1 MDMPKKEMK
10 QIPVGTIRIKA
21 RDLGV
26 YEKTKASWK
35 KSSKQFPSA
44 MNVINLFKAHGCLDA
59 LIDEKNSGFLKGQ
72 VSPDGK
78 AQGARIDMLPDGSKL
93 DKAFSLFAEHLTV
106 HDETSHDH
114 WDVIYKN
121 PCGTFS
127 YVYTVN
133 KDIKSSKVKY
143 KIVEEFGKYYS
154 TIKNNV
160 YSALRKKDDYT
171 ALPMYTL
178 LKTYMRIGNEIYYKA
193 HGHKGLTTLKK
204 KDISIKGDNVEFN
217 YLSKGGVPRK
227 INERFP
233 KLYIEKLRKL
243 IKPLNNSSF
252 VFVNPST
259 NRPLRDV
266 HFKHAFRKYCGREFY
281 PHVMRSYY
289 GTEKA
294 KEFLKAHKTAT
305 KEEVQGL
312 FLAIAEKLGHKR
324 FVKKE
329 HAWKDSYNVTIHHYI
344 QPRILEKINGLVK

>member
-1 MDMPKKEMK
+1 MPKKKQK

-21 RDLGV
+21 RGLGV

-35 KSSKQFPSA
+35 KSSRKFPSA
-44 MNVINLFKAHGCLDA
+44 MNVIKLFKAHGCLDV
-59 LIDEKNSGFLKGQ
+59 LIDKKDSRFLKGQ
-72 VSPDGK
+72 FSPSGS
-78 AQGARIDMLPDGSKL
+78 AQGARIGVLPDGSRL
-93 DKAFSLFAEHLTV
+93 DKAFSLFAEHLTM

-121 PCGTFS
+121 PGGTFS
-127 YVYTVN
+127 YVYTVG
-133 KDIKSSKVKY
+133 KDIKSVRKKY
-143 KIVEEFGKYYS
+143 KVVEEFGKYYS
-154 TIKNNV
+154 VIKHNV
-160 YSALRKKDDYT
+160 YSALRKKDDYI

-204 KDISIKGDNVEFN
+204 KDISIKGDTVEFN

-227 INERFP
+227 IVERFP
-233 KLYIEKLRKL
+233 KLYIERLRKI

-259 NRPLRDV
+259 NRPLRDI
-266 HFKHAFRKYCGREFY
+266 HFKHAFRKYCGKEFY
-281 PHVMRSYY
+281 PHVVRSYY

-294 KEFLKAHKTAT
+294 KEFLKTYKTAT
-305 KEEVQGL
+305 KEEVQEL
-312 FLAIAEKLGHKR
+312 FLGIAEKLGHKK

-329 HAWKDSYNVTIHHYI
+329 HAWKDNYTVTIHHYI
-344 QPRILEKINGLVK
+344 HPKILEKINGLVK